1 MRLFQTPDSI
11 KRRMRFAQLS
21 LVVLMLIPAV
31 LAIGLMWEN
40 SQRYHR
46 VISHVEEISRLN
58 PVIRDELLSSMM
70 DVVSGRK
77 RFSEGGQYQILEKAN
92 SQLDSL
98 IESGEASR
106 VELEVSRRLLGTLE
120 GYVDRLG
127 QSRTVDEQIAVNDE
141 IGNVANLFLD
151 MLQNAVNVEIKA
163 SAIASQRMQSG
174 IRTALA
180 VEILL
185 LLVSLVVAYLTQTR
199 MSSAIRVPLSRLEN
213 FANRIAGGQLS
224 ERAEEVEVEELS
236 TLSKRLN
243 TMAAKLEQLMEQ
255 NRREQENLK
264 KSELRTLQAQITPH
278 FLYNTLDAIV
288 WLAEAGQT
296 SQVIEITNSLS
307 DFFRISLNNGKDW
320 VSIREEWEHLQGYLR
335 IQKIRYR
342 DILRYELEIDEGLK
356 EQQMLKLLIQPLVEN
371 AIYHGIKNRRSGG
384 LVRVE
389 ARMAGGNL
397 RVTVADS
404 GVGMEEQRLRE
415 VRLSLLTGDVAGSN
429 SGYGLYNV
437 DKRIKLYYAQ
447 DRGLEITSVPG
458 GGTTVVFSV
467 PLRDS

>member
-1 MRLFQTPDSI
+1 MRYGQ
-11 KRRMRFAQLS
+11 MS
-21 LVVLMLIPAV
+21 LVILMLIPAV
-31 LAIGLMWEN
+31 LAISLMWQN

-58 PVIRDELLSSMM
+58 PIIHDELLSSMM

-92 SQLDSL
+92 RQLDSL

-106 VELEVSRRLLGTLE
+106 VELEVSRRLLGTLQ
-120 GYVDRLG
+120 GYVDKLG

-141 IGNVANLFLD
+141 IGNVASLFLD
-151 MLQNAVNVEIKA
+151 MLQNAVNAEIKA
-163 SAIASQRMQSG
+163 SAVASQRMQTG
-174 IRTALA
+174 IRTALI
-180 VEILL
+180 VEICLL
-185 LLVSLVVAYLTQTR
+185 LASLAVAYLTQTR
-199 MSSAIRVPLSRLEN
+199 MSRAIRVPLNRLEN

-224 ERAEEVEVEELS
+224 ERAEEVEVEELR

-264 KSELRTLQAQITPH
+264 KSELRALQAQITPH

-288 WLAEAGQT
+288 WLAESGQS

-342 DILRYELEIDEGLK
+342 DILRYE
-356 EQQMLKLLIQPLVEN
+356 
-371 AIYHGIKNRRSGG
+371 
-384 LVRVE
+384 
-389 ARMAGGNL
+389 
-397 RVTVADS
+397 
-404 GVGMEEQRLRE
+404 
-415 VRLSLLTGDVAGSN
+415 
-429 SGYGLYNV
+429 
-437 DKRIKLYYAQ
+437 
-447 DRGLEITSVPG
+447 
-458 GGTTVVFSV
+458 
-467 PLRDS
+467 